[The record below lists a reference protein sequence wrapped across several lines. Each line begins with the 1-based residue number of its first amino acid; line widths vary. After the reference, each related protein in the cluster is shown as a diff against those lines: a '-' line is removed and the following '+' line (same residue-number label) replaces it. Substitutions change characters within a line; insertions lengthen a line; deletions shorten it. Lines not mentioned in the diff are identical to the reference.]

1 MKSKK
6 IAPKKFL
13 WITDPWPTLDVE
25 HDTTLRLAQEAEK
38 QGHESWWC
46 DVKSIRW
53 LHDRTILEASRM
65 RPDSFTLSLQ
75 ETRNASDFDSLQYR
89 VDPPVDLAYLQ
100 PLQILRV
107 GSSNAEIVNP
117 VDALLVA
124 NEKLEGML
132 IPELAPPSI
141 ASSQWDRLLEFGESE
156 KKTVMKPLHTAQSNG
171 IELLDWANASGVRRA
186 RKLIQDATLQF
197 ERPVLLQRYLKAI
210 EKGET
215 RLWFLDGKLL
225 ASARK
230 LPLSG
235 DFRVNID
242 QGSKLVAHSPTA
254 VEKSAARAIGKRLRA
269 LKVRLAAVDLIDGK
283 VTDFN
288 ITSPGLILQM
298 EKVTGQNL
306 ARKIIQALVV
316 RRF

>member
-6 IAPKKFL
+6 IAAKKFL
-13 WITDPWPTLDVE
+13 WITDPWSTLDVE

-38 QGHESWWC
+38 LGHESWWC

-53 LHDRTILEASRM
+53 LHDRTVLEASRM
-65 RPDSFTLSLQ
+65 QPASFTLSAP

-107 GSSNAEIVNP
+107 GSGDAEIVNP
-117 VDALLVA
+117 IDALLIA

-132 IPELAPPSI
+132 IPQFAPPSI

-171 IELLDWANASGVRRA
+171 IELLDWTSASGVRRA
-186 RKLIQDATLQF
+186 RKLISDATLQF

-230 LPLSG
+230 LPLRG

-254 VEKSAARAIGKRLRA
+254 LEKSAARAIGKRLRA
-269 LKVRLAAVDLIDGK
+269 LEVRLAAVDLIDAK

-298 EKVTGQNL
+298 EKVTGKNL
-306 ARKIIQALVV
+306 ARKIVQALVV